1 VDEVYELLKRAGL
14 PVVPYRIVGD
24 VESAATAAAVLGFP
38 VVVKAI
44 RPGVV
49 HKLRAG
55 AVALNVSDQA
65 TLGETLCRLERHWGP
80 GPYLVQPQVNA
91 GIEWLLGAVRDRSYG
106 RVILFGPGGVW
117 AEVLADISVRLAP
130 LSAEEGLA
138 MLADIRCQRFF
149 DGLGSC
155 PPVDRRALADLLARV
170 SRWVAAS
177 PWLAELDLNPVI
189 ANDFQACWGR
199 LSLRPSTSIRPHG
212 AHRSHGSGGWAQ
224 PHRGGE
230 TPIWRMRHPSVQSS
244 HRSSSRRAL

>member
-1 VDEVYELLKRAGL
+1 
-14 PVVPYRIVGD
+14 
-24 VESAATAAAVLGFP
+24 VLGFP

-44 RPGVV
+44 RPGMV

-55 AVALNVSDQA
+55 AVVLNVSDQG
-65 TLGETLCRLERHWGP
+65 TLGETLRRLEHQWGP

-91 GIEWLLGAVRDRSYG
+91 GVEWLLGAVRDRSYG

-117 AEVLADISVRLAP
+117 AEALADVSVRLAP

-189 ANDFQACWGR
+189 ANDEGFHVVDAR
-199 LSLRPSTSIRPHG
+199 LRVSFGT
-212 AHRSHGSGGWAQ
+212 A
-224 PHRGGE
+224 
-230 TPIWRMRHPSVQSS
+230 
-244 HRSSSRRAL
+244 RAEALEMDPCM